1 MSLTT
6 TDEKSIKI
14 MIKDG
19 TAHLATTS
27 FVKNEI
33 YRLETLLEHTDS
45 NVSVML
51 GMLTDNLKVKPQLDD
66 HEVRLTDIESNQP
79 SIISTIALHSKRLK
93 TL

>member
-6 TDEKSIKI
+6 TDKQEIKV
-14 MIKDG
+14 MIKQG

-27 FVKNEI
+27 FVKSEI

-66 HEVRLTDIESNQP
+66 HETRLTDIEANQP
-79 SIISTIALHSKRLK
+79 SIISTLALHSKQLK
-93 TL
+93 A

>member
-6 TDEKSIKI
+6 NDEQSIKV
-14 MIKDG
+14 MIKQG

-27 FVKNEI
+27 FVKSEI
-33 YRLETLLEHTDS
+33 YRLETLMEHTDS

-66 HEVRLTDIESNQP
+66 HEVRLTDVEANQP
-79 SIISTIALHSKRLK
+79 SIISTLALHSKQLK
-93 TL
+93 A